1 MIRSCCLG
9 IGSVVAAKMKTGTD
23 RIEQPGGVRL
33 GHVHRPAD
41 PAGGAGRQGA
51 LGALEPRW
59 VCWHRGVEPPSGVQL
74 GAVPSRAISRVL
86 LRPLGQLADAWRD
99 GHYIVLGR
107 RQVGAA

>member
-1 MIRSCCLG
+1 MYGWATS
-9 IGSVVAAKMKTGTD
+9 IGRLTQQAALVS
-23 RIEQPGGVRL
+23 RAP
-33 GHVHRPAD
+33 
-41 PAGGAGRQGA
+41 

-74 GAVPSRAISRVL
+74 GAVLLRAISRVL